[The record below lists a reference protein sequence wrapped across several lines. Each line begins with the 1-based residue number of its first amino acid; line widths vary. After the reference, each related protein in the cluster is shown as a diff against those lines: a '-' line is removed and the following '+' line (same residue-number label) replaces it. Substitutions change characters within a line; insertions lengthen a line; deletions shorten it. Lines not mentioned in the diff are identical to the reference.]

1 MGLIL
6 YGVGM
11 GPGDRGLVTLRAVEV
26 LKEAEVVFEPLSGR
40 GRRSVAGDLA
50 RDLVPGLVTVP
61 VIFPMTGD
69 DGELMSSV
77 TEALRSTAPTWE
89 GRSTLAMPVIGDS
102 ALYSTVLSL
111 KRGLEALGE
120 EVELRLVPGI
130 SAHSAASALVSR
142 FIAMREEIFSVI
154 PGSADPGR
162 VREALRACDSAA
174 LYKPSAL
181 KDRLGEVVTSSG
193 PWERVV
199 RVHRVGLEGERWVEG
214 QEALEPTDDYLAV
227 MLLWR

>member
-1 MGLIL
+1 MIL

-77 TEALRSTAPTWE
+77 TEALRSTSPSWG

-130 SAHSAASALVSR
+130 SAHSAAASLLSS
-142 FIAMREEIFSVI
+142 FMAMRNQVLSVI
-154 PGSADPGR
+154 PGSAGPER
-162 VREALRACDSAA
+162 VLEALRACDSAA